1 MNAIHLKCEREAGG
15 GLSKLTFDKPSG
27 TYRSG
32 SWNISPEEAESL
44 VGGWVYLH
52 EAKDV
57 VSQFGGKVV
66 TVEAAGRD
74 AATGKDRVMLIV
86 APSRDGRG
94 QKWRGQRN
102 ETAWSGGVIEA
113 SLHHE
118 QAQRLQLI
126 ER

>member
-1 MNAIHLKCEREAGG
+1 MNAIHLGCEREGG
-15 GLSKLTFDKPSG
+15 GGSSKLTFDKMSG

-52 EAKDV
+52 EAKDI
-57 VSQFGGKVV
+57 VSQFDGTVV
-66 TVEAAGRD
+66 AFEVAGHDKAAGRD
-74 AATGKDRVMLIV
+74 SVMLVV

-94 QKWRGQRN
+94 QKWRGKRN
-102 ETAWSGGVIEA
+102 EPVWSGGVIEA
-113 SLHHE
+113 SLIHE
-118 QAQRLQLI
+118 QAQRSQLI